1 MNFPIRFLTEWTQVD
16 SSGLEADLSPPIGVT
31 DKWTQVDP
39 SGLEVDPL
47 SIEFPDNNPSKVDP
61 THRLAFIIIEGK

>member
-1 MNFPIRFLTEWTQVD
+1 MDP
-16 SSGLEADLSPPIGVT
+16 SGLEWTRSGLVSPIGVT

-47 SIEFPDNNPSKVDP
+47 STEFHNNNLSKVDP
-61 THRLAFIIIEGK
+61 THRLAFIIIKGK